1 MTIKTRGKNFILF
14 VVFTIFVSL
23 LVLSPILLSA
33 QVNINSS
40 NGGSKSEYYELT
52 DSAIS
57 FGDTLP
63 ATGQQVNNDFLNI
76 FTTESVDANGNV
88 IYTTIFD
95 AISKSIQDSPFIPDF
110 IKQFIANNSLPTTV
124 SFGVLLALLPLL
136 ISFLPLLLAPQLLL
150 VLLASI
156 FGERKN
162 VLGIVYDVRTTKPI
176 PFVVVRVFRAGST
189 QLIVQK
195 ITDLQGRYGFVL
207 SEGKYRVSIQH
218 NGYDFFQKDIE
229 IKQDVDLFAED
240 IPLGTNKNLNIL
252 QRFSIWYRNVR
263 DFLLKYSIWLSVV
276 GFVFALIAFYLR
288 RSTLDLALL
297 MLYSLILGFY
307 FLIRVKNRRRRWG
320 VVKDSLTGLAISGA
334 FVRIFDKQN
343 SLSDTQITDESGRYS
358 FYVDPGEYSLYA
370 QAYGYKF
377 PSGKQSSEVKSVN
390 SNQLIGFKGD
400 KPQWVDKQIFV
411 DTDKNSSKAPP
422 IYNPSDTK
430 VLPYKTDNLNSP
442 FN

>member
-1 MTIKTRGKNFILF
+1 MA
-14 VVFTIFVSL
+14 FTIFVSL
-23 LVLSPILLSA
+23 LTVSPILLSA

-40 NGGSKSEYYELT
+40 NGGTKSQYYELT

-57 FGDTLP
+57 FSDNQQG
-63 ATGQQVNNDFLNI
+63 TGQQVNNDFLNI
-76 FTTESVDANGNV
+76 FTTQDVDSNGNI
-88 IYTTIFD
+88 IYKTIFD
-95 AISKSIQDSPFIPDF
+95 SISQSIQNSPFIPDF
-110 IKQFIANNSLPTTV
+110 VKQFIANNSVPTSV

-162 VLGIVYDVRTTKPI
+162 VLGIVYDIRTTKPI

-207 SEGKYRVSIQH
+207 SEGKYRVSVQH
-218 NGYDFFQKDIE
+218 NGYDTFQKDIE

-240 IPLGTNKNLNIL
+240 IPLGVGKNLSFFQKL
-252 QRFSIWYRNVR
+252 GVLYRRLR
-263 DFLLKYSIWLSVV
+263 DFLLKYSIWLSIV

-288 RSTLDLALL
+288 RSSLDLALL
-297 MLYSLILGFY
+297 ILYSLILGFY
-307 FLIRVKNRRRRWG
+307 FLIRVKNSRRRWG

-334 FVRIFDKQN
+334 FVRIFDKN
-343 SLSDTQITDESGRYS
+343 KSLSDTQITDESGRYS

-377 PSGKQSSEVKSVN
+377 PSNKQTSEVKSVN
-390 SNQLIGFKGD
+390 NNQLIAFKGD

-411 DTDKNSSKAPP
+411 DTDKTNSSKPP
-422 IYNPSDTK
+422 MFNVTDSK
-430 VLPYKTDNLNSP
+430 VLPYKADNLNSP